1 MTDIPTDAPRSEDGQ
16 WWWDGTQWQAVG
28 AAQGAGAGAA
38 ASAPSDPAQASAAP
52 ATSNAEGQLSED
64 GQWQWDGTAW
74 QPAQSNAA
82 PSSGAPA
89 ASSAVP
95 GAAAAAPGAGPQI
108 ILGTPTVEPQTA
120 TDGTSAVVVTY
131 SATNSGTVAVAA
143 DTYDVGFYVVSTG
156 ATAESAAYVL
166 AELLVAM
173 APGDQHS
180 GQSPVQLDPGSWDI
194 WVSITDRETSEI
206 VAMSPTVTS
215 QVAGQRAA
223 ATSFDD
229 TKAYSLT
236 LRITS
241 VEHVQGALYRVH
253 YDLQSDRDVPAG
265 LPVSGRLEGA
275 SAQSGQLYD
284 LTAGLTAGQAHPHYL
299 TLEADVPSHITAHI
313 LVDAGGPSEQ
323 SDSVEVDI
331 AEDGTPTMSR

>member
-28 AAQGAGAGAA
+28 TAQGAGAGAA

-52 ATSNAEGQLSED
+52 ATSNAVGQLSDD

-74 QPAQSNAA
+74 QPAQSTAA
-82 PSSGAPA
+82 TSSATPTAGTAPA
-89 ASSAVP
+89 A
-95 GAAAAAPGAGPQI
+95 GPQLT
-108 ILGTPTVEPQTA
+108 LGTPTAEPHTTA
-120 TDGTSAVVVTY
+120 DGTSAVVVTY
-131 SATNSGTVAVAA
+131 SATNSGTVAVEA
-143 DTYDVGFYVVSTG
+143 DTLEVGYFVVATG

-166 AELLVAM
+166 VELLVAM

-180 GQSPVQLDPGSWDI
+180 GHYPVQLDPGSWDI
-194 WVSITDRETSEI
+194 WVSITDKATSEV
-206 VAMSPTVTS
+206 VAMSPTVTA

-229 TKAYSLT
+229 TKTYSLT
-236 LRITS
+236 LQITS

-275 SAQSGQLYD
+275 TARSGQIYD
-284 LTAGLTAGQAHPHYL
+284 LTAGLTAGQPHPHYL
-299 TLEADVPSHITAHI
+299 TLEADIPSHVTAHI
-313 LVDAGGPSEQ
+313 LVDGGGPSEQ